1 VQDSWKVNQRL
12 TVLAG
17 IRYDVFTPFT
27 EAHNHISNFDYLQAL
42 TSSPTTVSS
51 ALKIAGV
58 NGVNSQV
65 DT

>member
-1 VQDSWKVNQRL
+1 MNQRL